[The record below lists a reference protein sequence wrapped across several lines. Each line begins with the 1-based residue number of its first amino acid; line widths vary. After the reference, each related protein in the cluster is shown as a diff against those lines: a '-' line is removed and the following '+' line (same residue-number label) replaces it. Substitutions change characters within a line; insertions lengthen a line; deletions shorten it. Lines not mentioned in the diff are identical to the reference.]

1 METDARW
8 GTDDGRTMWIEDRRV
23 VANMHGAVCEM
34 SAKTAADRPL
44 IDS

>member
-8 GTDDGRTMWIEDRRV
+8 GADDGRTMWIVDRRV
-23 VANMHGAVCEM
+23 VANMYWAVCEM
-34 SAKTAADRPL
+34 SAETGADRPL

>member
-1 METDARW
+1 M
-8 GTDDGRTMWIEDRRV
+8 DGRLIRDRRV
-23 VANMHGAVCEM
+23 VANMHGAVCGM